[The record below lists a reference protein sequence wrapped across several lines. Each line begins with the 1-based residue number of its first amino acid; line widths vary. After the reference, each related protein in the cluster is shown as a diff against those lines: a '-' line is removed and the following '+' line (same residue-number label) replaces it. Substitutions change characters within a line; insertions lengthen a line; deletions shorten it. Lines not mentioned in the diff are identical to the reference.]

1 MSLVM
6 SPLVATSLSGLSLRE
21 PCSTTIRT
29 TTTWL
34 LNPTAQGR
42 DFGVVVAQFQ
52 LLVQFL
58 LYRGAD
64 ENRTYIG
71 PYRSDRA
78 LVPRN
83 LTVKEMARQ
92 SWHAYGSPARFSGA
106 EPPLPAGYHQPH
118 HIIFGGTTPLQLARR
133 RVLKYWLPR
142 LRHEVIGPRRTG
154 ASARFAFY
162 YNRDVLRHLVAFL
175 G

>member
-1 MSLVM
+1 MM
-6 SPLVATSLSGLSLRE
+6 ACERGVAD
-21 PCSTTIRT
+21 
-29 TTTWL
+29 
-34 LNPTAQGR
+34 R
-42 DFGVVVAQFQ
+42 DVRAV
-52 LLVQFL
+52 VQFL

-71 PYRSDRA
+71 PYRSDRR

-83 LTVKEMARQ
+83 FTVKEMARQ
-92 SWHAYGSPARFSGA
+92 SWRTYGSPKRLTDA
-106 EPPLPAGYHQPH
+106 EPPLPAGYRGHQPH
-118 HIIFGGTTPLQLARR
+118 HLIFGGTTPLQLARR